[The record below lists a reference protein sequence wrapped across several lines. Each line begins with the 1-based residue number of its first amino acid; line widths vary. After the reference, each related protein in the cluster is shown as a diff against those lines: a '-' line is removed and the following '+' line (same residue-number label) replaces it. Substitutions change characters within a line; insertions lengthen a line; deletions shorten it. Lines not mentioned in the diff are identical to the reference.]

1 MALATLNPV
10 QDSVKTDVPNAF
22 SLSTTEEII
31 SNTHPFKHRAM

>member
-22 SLSTTEEII
+22 SLSTTEEK
-31 SNTHPFKHRAM
+31 NLKHTSI